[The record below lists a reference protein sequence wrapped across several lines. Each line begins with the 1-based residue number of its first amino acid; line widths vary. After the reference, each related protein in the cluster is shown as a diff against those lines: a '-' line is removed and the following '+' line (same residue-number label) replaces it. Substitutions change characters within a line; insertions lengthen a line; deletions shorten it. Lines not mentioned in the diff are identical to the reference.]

1 MENEYYKRYEPFF
14 GEWRIKRFIGAGS
27 YGRVFEIER
36 RDEFDTVYT
45 GALKAVTIPSSQGEL
60 DEILADGMDMNGAST
75 YFRDY
80 VKELNRE
87 IALMSK
93 LKGHSNIVSYEDHK
107 MFPHE
112 DGVGWD
118 ILIRMELL
126 TPITSYLKQNHTFT
140 RREVIQLGMD
150 LCKALEICQRYNIIH
165 RDIKPANIFISETED
180 FKLGDFGVARIA
192 SASTGAST
200 RAGTVNYMA
209 PEVFRGEK
217 YTSNVDIYSLGL
229 VMYQLLNN
237 NRMPLYPPYPQPI
250 TPSSRER
257 AQAQRLSGA
266 ALPPPANAEGRLAE
280 IVLKACAPD
289 PAQRYD
295 SPTVMRQALEA
306 ILYTEGEAKMIYPEG
321 DTVPVPS
328 TSGAAAPEENDPNG
342 ETERPVWGKAHAD
355 SEKPAKAEKD
365 LPECLKNARDDAPL
379 EQQFSLREL
388 SGLSK
393 EEADA
398 LDLTLKPMPQPAPA
412 AEPAAPAVPQEPAAD
427 QTVRVETAQP
437 AAPADDST
445 VRLMP
450 GAVPVQTPA
459 EDHTERA
466 AVPVQPVQNVQE
478 SDKTTFLFEAQ
489 AEKRRQEQQAKREA
503 EEAARRKAA
512 EEKEAELARI
522 RAEKRAAEQAAA
534 EEAARKAE
542 AEQAA
547 AAQAAQQ
554 QETPAAPA
562 APQKKGSKL
571 PLAIGGVAVAAVV
584 AVGGFALAGRGG
596 ASSTAAASTA
606 DAIYTAGTYTA
617 TAEGCLSDVTM
628 TVTVSDKAITDV
640 RVDASGETAELGGKA
655 AEELPGEII
664 RSQSTDVDGYTGAT
678 LTSDAIKQAAADCIA
693 QASTGKA
700 ASGLSQKAADLI
712 DSGTCGEQATWELY
726 QDGTLYIKG
735 SGAMSDYSV
744 SFDANNT
751 AFCSAPWYASHGS
764 DIQTVILE
772 DGITRIG
779 EHAFTYC
786 SAMHSVSIPDSVT
799 EIGAEA
805 FAGCSS
811 LESVTIPDGVT
822 KIGSAAFESCGSL
835 KSVTIPSSVTTI
847 GEWAFFGCDS
857 LESVTIPGS
866 VTEIGDWAFSD
877 CGSLKSVTI
886 PDSVTTIGEQA
897 FSGCASLESVTIP
910 GSVTEIGDWAFS
922 DCVFLKSV
930 TIPDSVTTIGE
941 CAFSG
946 CAFLES
952 VTIQGSVTEIG
963 KDAFFFCSALK
974 SVTISRNCTVGQG
987 AFDSGVQ
994 INYYD

>member
-140 RREVIQLGMD
+140 RHEVIQLGMD

-209 PEVFRGEK
+209 PEVFKGEK

-229 VMYQLLNN
+229 VMYQLLNA

-342 ETERPVWGKAHAD
+342 ETERPVWGSTRAD
-355 SEKPAKAEKD
+355 SEKPAKAEKT

-412 AEPAAPAVPQEPAAD
+412 AEPAAPVVPQEPAAD

-459 EDHTERA
+459 EDRTERVA
-466 AVPVQPVQNVQE
+466 APVQPVQNVQE

-554 QETPAAPA
+554 QAEPAAPK
-562 APQKKGSKL
+562 KKGSKL

-617 TAEGCLSDVTM
+617 TAEGCLSDVTV

-640 RVDASGETAELGGKA
+640 RVYASGETAELGCKA
-655 AEELPGEII
+655 AEELPSEII

-678 LTSDAIKQAAADCIA
+678 LTSDAIKKAAADCIA
-693 QASTGKA
+693 QASGKKA
-700 ASGLSQKAADLI
+700 ASSQAASAAASSTVASSTTASSLSQNAADLI
-712 DSGTCGEQATWELY
+712 DSGSCGKNATWELY
-726 QDGTLYIKG
+726 KDGTLYIKG
-735 SGAMSDYSV
+735 TGAMQDYNWNYNETTKIV
-744 SFDANNT
+744 T
-751 AFCSAPWYASHGS
+751 TGAPWHDSHSAS
-764 DIQTVILE
+764 VKKLVVE
-772 DGITRIG
+772 DGITSIG
-779 EHAFTYC
+779 NDAFSDCESLASAELAEGITSIGDGAFTGCYDLEKIN
-786 SAMHSVSIPDSVT
+786 IPNSVT
-799 EIGAEA
+799 SIGYDAFDSCWTLPSLELPSGLSKLESSAVSFTAFKELTVPHGVKVVDSYLAAYNDNLTTVTLEEGVEEIWHRAFWGCEKLNNITIPRSVKKIEEEA
-805 FAGCSS
+805 F
-811 LESVTIPDGVT
+811 LECT
-822 KIGSAAFESCGSL
+822 SL
-835 KSVTIPSSVTTI
+835 KSVTIS
-847 GEWAFFGCDS
+847 
-857 LESVTIPGS
+857 
-866 VTEIGDWAFSD
+866 
-877 CGSLKSVTI
+877 KSCNV
-886 PDSVTTIGEQA
+886 
-897 FSGCASLESVTIP
+897 AS
-910 GSVTEIGDWAFS
+910 
-922 DCVFLKSV
+922 
-930 TIPDSVTTIGE
+930 
-941 CAFSG
+941 
-946 CAFLES
+946 
-952 VTIQGSVTEIG
+952 
-963 KDAFFFCSALK
+963 DAFPS
-974 SVTISRNCTVGQG
+974 T
-987 AFDSGVQ
+987 VQ

>member
-209 PEVFRGEK
+209 PEVFKGEK

-306 ILYTEGEAKMIYPEG
+306 IRYTEGEAKMIYPEG

-342 ETERPVWGKAHAD
+342 ETERPVWGKARAD

-459 EDHTERA
+459 EDRTERVA
-466 AVPVQPVQNVQE
+466 APVQPVQNVQE

-554 QETPAAPA
+554 QAEPAAPK
-562 APQKKGSKL
+562 KKGSRL

-584 AVGGFALAGRGG
+584 AVGGFALAGRGNSQLPVA
-596 ASSTAAASTA
+596 ASSVSVSSSSVSSAASSKAASTA
-606 DAIYTAGTYTA
+606 
-617 TAEGCLSDVTM
+617 
-628 TVTVSDKAITDV
+628 
-640 RVDASGETAELGGKA
+640 ASSKT
-655 AEELPGEII
+655 
-664 RSQSTDVDGYTGAT
+664 SSSTT
-678 LTSDAIKQAAADCIA
+678 
-693 QASTGKA
+693 AST
-700 ASGLSQKAADLI
+700 SQNAADLI
-712 DSGTCGEQATWELY
+712 DSGSCGKNATWELY
-726 QDGTLYIKG
+726 KDGTLYIKG
-735 SGAMSDYSV
+735 TGAMQDYNWNYNETTKIV
-744 SFDANNT
+744 T
-751 AFCSAPWYASHGS
+751 TGAPWHDSHSAS
-764 DIQTVILE
+764 VKKLVVE
-772 DGITRIG
+772 DGITSIG
-779 EHAFTYC
+779 NDAFSDCESLASAELAEGITSIGDGAFTGCYDLEKIN
-786 SAMHSVSIPDSVT
+786 IPNSVT
-799 EIGAEA
+799 SIGYDAFDSCWTLPSLELPSGLSKLESSAVSFTAFKELTVPHGVKVVDSYLATYNDNLTTVTLEEGVEEIWHRAFWGCEKLNNITIPRSVKKIEEEA
-805 FAGCSS
+805 F
-811 LESVTIPDGVT
+811 LECT
-822 KIGSAAFESCGSL
+822 SL
-835 KSVTIPSSVTTI
+835 KSVTISKNCNVASNAFPST
-847 GEWAFFGCDS
+847 
-857 LESVTIPGS
+857 
-866 VTEIGDWAFSD
+866 
-877 CGSLKSVTI
+877 
-886 PDSVTTIGEQA
+886 
-897 FSGCASLESVTIP
+897 
-910 GSVTEIGDWAFS
+910 
-922 DCVFLKSV
+922 
-930 TIPDSVTTIGE
+930 
-941 CAFSG
+941 
-946 CAFLES
+946 
-952 VTIQGSVTEIG
+952 
-963 KDAFFFCSALK
+963 
-974 SVTISRNCTVGQG
+974 
-987 AFDSGVQ
+987 VQ

>member
-45 GALKAVTIPSSQGEL
+45 GALKAVTIPASQGEL

-306 ILYTEGEAKMIYPEG
+306 IRYTEGEAKMIYPEG

-342 ETERPVWGKAHAD
+342 ETERPVWGSTRAD
-355 SEKPAKAEKD
+355 SEKPAKAEKT

-459 EDHTERA
+459 EDHTERV

-554 QETPAAPA
+554 QAEPAAPK
-562 APQKKGSKL
+562 KKGSKL

-584 AVGGFALAGRGG
+584 AVGGFALAGRSGTSG
-596 ASSTAAASTA
+596 TAAASTA

-617 TAEGCLSDVTM
+617 SAEGCLSDVTV

-655 AEELPGEII
+655 AEELPSEII

-678 LTSDAIKQAAADCIA
+678 LTSDAIKKAAADCIA
-693 QASTGKA
+693 QASGKKA
-700 ASGLSQKAADLI
+700 AASAAASTAASSTVASSAAASSLSQNAADLI
-712 DSGTCGEQATWELY
+712 DSGSCGKNATWELY
-726 QDGTLYIKG
+726 KDGTLYIKG
-735 SGAMSDYSV
+735 TGAMQDYDWNYNETTKIV
-744 SFDANNT
+744 T
-751 AFCSAPWYASHGS
+751 TGAPWHDSHSAS
-764 DIQTVILE
+764 VKKLVVE
-772 DGITRIG
+772 DGITSIG
-779 EHAFTYC
+779 NDAFSDCESLVSAELAEGITSIGDGAFTGCYDLEKIN
-786 SAMHSVSIPDSVT
+786 IPNSVT
-799 EIGAEA
+799 SIGYDAFDSCWTLPSLELPSGLSKLESSAVSFTAFKELTVPHGVKVVDSYLAAYNDNLTTVTLEEGVEEIWHRAFWGCEKLNNITIPRSVKKIEEEA
-805 FAGCSS
+805 F
-811 LESVTIPDGVT
+811 LECT
-822 KIGSAAFESCGSL
+822 SL
-835 KSVTIPSSVTTI
+835 KSVTISKNCNVASNAFPST
-847 GEWAFFGCDS
+847 
-857 LESVTIPGS
+857 
-866 VTEIGDWAFSD
+866 
-877 CGSLKSVTI
+877 
-886 PDSVTTIGEQA
+886 
-897 FSGCASLESVTIP
+897 
-910 GSVTEIGDWAFS
+910 
-922 DCVFLKSV
+922 
-930 TIPDSVTTIGE
+930 
-941 CAFSG
+941 
-946 CAFLES
+946 
-952 VTIQGSVTEIG
+952 
-963 KDAFFFCSALK
+963 
-974 SVTISRNCTVGQG
+974 
-987 AFDSGVQ
+987 VQ

>member
-306 ILYTEGEAKMIYPEG
+306 IRYTEGEAKMIYPEG

-342 ETERPVWGKAHAD
+342 ETERPVWESTRAD

-437 AAPADDST
+437 AAPADGST

-459 EDHTERA
+459 EDHTERV

-596 ASSTAAASTA
+596 ASGTAE
-606 DAIYTAGTYTA
+606 AIYTAGTYTA
-617 TAEGCLSDVTM
+617 TAEGCLSDVTV

-700 ASGLSQKAADLI
+700 ASGSASSLSQKAADLI
-712 DSGTCGEQATWELY
+712 DSGTCGNYATWEFY
-726 QDGTLYIKG
+726 RDGTLYIKG

-779 EHAFTYC
+779 EHAFAYC

-799 EIGAEA
+799 EIGDFA
-805 FAGCSS
+805 FDWCSA
-811 LESVTIPDGVT
+811 LESITIPD
-822 KIGSAAFESCGSL
+822 
-835 KSVTIPSSVTTI
+835 
-847 GEWAFFGCDS
+847 
-857 LESVTIPGS
+857 S
-866 VTEIGDWAFSD
+866 VTEIGFGAFSFCD
-877 CGSLKSVTI
+877 SLKSVTI
-886 PDSVTTIGEQA
+886 PDSVT
-897 FSGCASLESVTIP
+897 
-910 GSVTEIGDWAFS
+910 EIGDYAFTCCES
-922 DCVFLKSV
+922 LESV
-930 TIPDSVTTIGE
+930 TIPDSVTEIGE
-941 CAFSG
+941 
-946 CAFLES
+946 E
-952 VTIQGSVTEIG
+952 
-963 KDAFFFCSALK
+963 AFFDCSALK
-974 SVTISRNCTVGQG
+974 SVTISRNCTVDQD

>member
-355 SEKPAKAEKD
+355 SEKPAKAEKT

-459 EDHTERA
+459 EDHTERV

-584 AVGGFALAGRGG
+584 AVGGFALAGRGNSQLPV
-596 ASSTAAASTA
+596 AASSVSVSSSSVSSTASSKAASTA
-606 DAIYTAGTYTA
+606 
-617 TAEGCLSDVTM
+617 
-628 TVTVSDKAITDV
+628 
-640 RVDASGETAELGGKA
+640 ASSKT
-655 AEELPGEII
+655 
-664 RSQSTDVDGYTGAT
+664 SSSTT
-678 LTSDAIKQAAADCIA
+678 
-693 QASTGKA
+693 AST
-700 ASGLSQKAADLI
+700 SQNAADLI
-712 DSGTCGEQATWELY
+712 DSGSCGKNATWELY
-726 QDGTLYIKG
+726 KDGTLYIKG
-735 SGAMSDYSV
+735 TGAMTDYD
-744 SFDANNT
+744 FDYNT
-751 AFCSAPWYASHGS
+751 ETKVTITNVPWYATHLSS
-764 DIQTVILE
+764 IKKIVIE
-772 DGITRIG
+772 SGITHVGAYSFMDCDAVTEIELPDTLTTIG
-779 EHAFTYC
+779 ENAFWMC
-786 SAMHSVSIPDSVT
+786 DALKAIKIPSGVT
-799 EIGAEA
+799 EIGEWAFSGCLGLTEVELPEGLKTIGHMAFNDCGAETVTIPGSVKKIPSEA
-805 FAGCSS
+805 FWFAYAQNVVIEEGVEEIGEEAFYYNDQ
-811 LESVTIPDGVT
+811 LKSVTIPRSVK
-822 KIGSAAFESCGSL
+822 KIDSNAFAECPSL
-835 KSVTIPSSVTTI
+835 KSVTISKNCNV
-847 GEWAFFGCDS
+847 
-857 LESVTIPGS
+857 
-866 VTEIGDWAFSD
+866 
-877 CGSLKSVTI
+877 
-886 PDSVTTIGEQA
+886 
-897 FSGCASLESVTIP
+897 AS
-910 GSVTEIGDWAFS
+910 
-922 DCVFLKSV
+922 
-930 TIPDSVTTIGE
+930 
-941 CAFSG
+941 
-946 CAFLES
+946 
-952 VTIQGSVTEIG
+952 
-963 KDAFFFCSALK
+963 DAFPS
-974 SVTISRNCTVGQG
+974 T
-987 AFDSGVQ
+987 VQ

>member
-459 EDHTERA
+459 EDRTERVA
-466 AVPVQPVQNVQE
+466 APVQPVQNVQE

-547 AAQAAQQ
+547 AVQAAQQ

-596 ASSTAAASTA
+596 ASGTAAASTA

-617 TAEGCLSDVTM
+617 TAEGCLSDVTV

-678 LTSDAIKQAAADCIA
+678 LTSDAIKKAAADCIA
-693 QASTGKA
+693 QASGKKA
-700 ASGLSQKAADLI
+700 ASSQAASAAASSTVASSTTASSLSQNAADLI
-712 DSGTCGEQATWELY
+712 DSGSCGKNATWELY
-726 QDGTLYIKG
+726 KDGTLYIKG
-735 SGAMSDYSV
+735 TGAMQDYNWNYNETTKIV
-744 SFDANNT
+744 T
-751 AFCSAPWYASHGS
+751 TGAPWHDSHSAS
-764 DIQTVILE
+764 VKKLVVE
-772 DGITRIG
+772 DGITSIG
-779 EHAFTYC
+779 NDAFSDCESLVSAELAEGITSIGDGAFTGCYDLEKIN
-786 SAMHSVSIPDSVT
+786 IPNSVT
-799 EIGAEA
+799 SIGYDAFDSCWTLPSLELPSGLSKLESSAVSFTAIKELTVPHGVKVVDSYLAAYNDNLTTVTLEEGVEEIWHRAFWGCEKLNNITIPRSVKKIEGEA
-805 FAGCSS
+805 F
-811 LESVTIPDGVT
+811 LECT
-822 KIGSAAFESCGSL
+822 SL
-835 KSVTIPSSVTTI
+835 KSVTISKNCNV
-847 GEWAFFGCDS
+847 
-857 LESVTIPGS
+857 
-866 VTEIGDWAFSD
+866 
-877 CGSLKSVTI
+877 
-886 PDSVTTIGEQA
+886 
-897 FSGCASLESVTIP
+897 AS
-910 GSVTEIGDWAFS
+910 
-922 DCVFLKSV
+922 
-930 TIPDSVTTIGE
+930 
-941 CAFSG
+941 
-946 CAFLES
+946 
-952 VTIQGSVTEIG
+952 
-963 KDAFFFCSALK
+963 DAFPS
-974 SVTISRNCTVGQG
+974 T
-987 AFDSGVQ
+987 VQ

>member
-45 GALKAVTIPSSQGEL
+45 GALKAVTIPASQGEL

-107 MFPHE
+107 MFRHE

-126 TPITSYLKQNHTFT
+126 TPITSLLRENRTFP
-140 RREVIQLGMD
+140 RRKVIQLGID

-306 ILYTEGEAKMIYPEG
+306 IRYTEGEAKMIYPEG

-342 ETERPVWGKAHAD
+342 ETERPVWGSAPAD
-355 SEKPAKAEKD
+355 SEKPVKAEKD
-365 LPECLKNARDDAPL
+365 LPECLKNARDDVPL

-459 EDHTERA
+459 EDHTERV

-554 QETPAAPA
+554 QAEPAAPK
-562 APQKKGSKL
+562 KKGSKL

-617 TAEGCLSDVTM
+617 MAEGCLSNVTV
-628 TVTVSDKAITDV
+628 TVTVSDTAITDV

-664 RSQSTDVDGYTGAT
+664 RSQSTDVDGYSGAT
-678 LTSDAIKQAAADCIA
+678 FTSDAIKKAAADCIA
-693 QASTGKA
+693 QASGKKA
-700 ASGLSQKAADLI
+700 ASSQAASAAASSTVASSTTASSLSQNAADLI
-712 DSGTCGEQATWELY
+712 DSGSCGKNATWELY
-726 QDGTLYIKG
+726 KDGTLYIKG
-735 SGAMSDYSV
+735 TGAMQDYNWNYNETTKIV
-744 SFDANNT
+744 T
-751 AFCSAPWYASHGS
+751 TGAPWHDSHSAS
-764 DIQTVILE
+764 VKKLVVE
-772 DGITRIG
+772 DGITSIG
-779 EHAFTYC
+779 NDAFSDCESLVSAELAEGITSIGDGAFTGCYDLEKIN
-786 SAMHSVSIPDSVT
+786 IPNSVT
-799 EIGAEA
+799 SIGYDAFDSCWALTSLELPSGLSKLESSAVSFTAIKELTVPHGVKVVDSHLVAYNDNLTTVTLEEGVEEICYRAFWGCEKLNNITIPRSVKKIEEEA
-805 FAGCSS
+805 F
-811 LESVTIPDGVT
+811 LECT
-822 KIGSAAFESCGSL
+822 SL
-835 KSVTIPSSVTTI
+835 KSVTISKNCNVASNAFPST
-847 GEWAFFGCDS
+847 
-857 LESVTIPGS
+857 
-866 VTEIGDWAFSD
+866 
-877 CGSLKSVTI
+877 
-886 PDSVTTIGEQA
+886 
-897 FSGCASLESVTIP
+897 
-910 GSVTEIGDWAFS
+910 
-922 DCVFLKSV
+922 
-930 TIPDSVTTIGE
+930 
-941 CAFSG
+941 
-946 CAFLES
+946 
-952 VTIQGSVTEIG
+952 
-963 KDAFFFCSALK
+963 
-974 SVTISRNCTVGQG
+974 
-987 AFDSGVQ
+987 VQ

>member
-306 ILYTEGEAKMIYPEG
+306 IRYTEGEAKMIYPEG

-342 ETERPVWGKAHAD
+342 ETERPVWGSTRAD
-355 SEKPAKAEKD
+355 SEKPAKAEKT

-459 EDHTERA
+459 EDRTKRVA
-466 AVPVQPVQNVQE
+466 APVQPVQNVQE

-554 QETPAAPA
+554 QAEPAAPK
-562 APQKKGSKL
+562 KKGSKL

-617 TAEGCLSDVTM
+617 TAEGCLSDVTV

-655 AEELPGEII
+655 AEELPSEII

-678 LTSDAIKQAAADCIA
+678 LTSDAIKKAAADCIA
-693 QASTGKA
+693 QASGKKA
-700 ASGLSQKAADLI
+700 ASSQAASAAASSTVASSTTASSLSQNAADLI
-712 DSGTCGEQATWELY
+712 DSGSCGKNATWELY
-726 QDGTLYIKG
+726 KDGTLYIKG
-735 SGAMSDYSV
+735 TGAMQDYNWNYNETTKIV
-744 SFDANNT
+744 T
-751 AFCSAPWYASHGS
+751 TGAPWHDSHSAS
-764 DIQTVILE
+764 VKKLVVE
-772 DGITRIG
+772 DGITSIG
-779 EHAFTYC
+779 NDAFSDCESLVSAELAEGITSIGDGAFTGCYDLEKIN
-786 SAMHSVSIPDSVT
+786 IPNSVT
-799 EIGAEA
+799 SIGYDAFDSCWTLPSLELPSGLSKLESSAVSFTAFKELTVPHGVKVVDSYLAAYNDNLTTVTLEEGVEEIWHRAFWGCEKLNNITIPRSVKKIEEEA
-805 FAGCSS
+805 F
-811 LESVTIPDGVT
+811 LECT
-822 KIGSAAFESCGSL
+822 SL
-835 KSVTIPSSVTTI
+835 KSVTISKNCNV
-847 GEWAFFGCDS
+847 
-857 LESVTIPGS
+857 
-866 VTEIGDWAFSD
+866 
-877 CGSLKSVTI
+877 
-886 PDSVTTIGEQA
+886 
-897 FSGCASLESVTIP
+897 AS
-910 GSVTEIGDWAFS
+910 
-922 DCVFLKSV
+922 
-930 TIPDSVTTIGE
+930 
-941 CAFSG
+941 
-946 CAFLES
+946 
-952 VTIQGSVTEIG
+952 
-963 KDAFFFCSALK
+963 DAFPS
-974 SVTISRNCTVGQG
+974 T
-987 AFDSGVQ
+987 VQ

>member
-45 GALKAVTIPSSQGEL
+45 GALKAVTIPASQGEL

-107 MFPHE
+107 MFRHE

-126 TPITSYLKQNHTFT
+126 TPITSLLRENRTFP
-140 RREVIQLGMD
+140 RRKVIQLGID

-209 PEVFRGEK
+209 PEVFKGEK

-306 ILYTEGEAKMIYPEG
+306 IRYTEGEAKMIYPEG

-342 ETERPVWGKAHAD
+342 ETERPVWGSTRAD

-412 AEPAAPAVPQEPAAD
+412 AEPAAPVVPQEPAAD

-459 EDHTERA
+459 EDRTERVA
-466 AVPVQPVQNVQE
+466 APVQPVQNVQE

-522 RAEKRAAEQAAA
+522 RAEKRAAQQAEEAA
-534 EEAARKAE
+534 RRAQEEAARKAA
-542 AEQAA
+542 AEQAE
-547 AAQAAQQ
+547 QPK
-554 QETPAAPA
+554 PAAPA
-562 APQKKGSKL
+562 KKNGKL
-571 PLAIGGVAVAAVV
+571 PLVIGGVVVAAVV
-584 AVGGFALAGRGG
+584 AVGGFALAGQGG
-596 ASSTAAASTA
+596 TA
-606 DAIYTAGTYTA
+606 DSAADALYKAGTYTA
-617 TAEGCLSDVTM
+617 TAENDIGSVVVEM
-628 TVTVSDKAITDV
+628 TFSADAITDV
-640 RVDASGETAELGGKA
+640 SIDASSQTKGIGQEAAQPLQEAILKA
-655 AEELPGEII
+655 
-664 RSQSTDVDGYTGAT
+664 QSADVDGYTGAT

-735 SGAMSDYSV
+735 SGAMSDYSI
-744 SFDANNT
+744 SSDANDT
-751 AFCSAPWYASHGS
+751 SFCSAPWYASHRS
-764 DIQTVILE
+764 DIQTVIIE

>member
-459 EDHTERA
+459 EDRTERVA
-466 AVPVQPVQNVQE
+466 APVQPVQNVQE

-522 RAEKRAAEQAAA
+522 RAEKRAAQQAEEAA
-534 EEAARKAE
+534 RRAQEEAARKAA
-542 AEQAA
+542 AEQAE
-547 AAQAAQQ
+547 QPK
-554 QETPAAPA
+554 PAAPA
-562 APQKKGSKL
+562 KKNGKL
-571 PLAIGGVAVAAVV
+571 PLVIGGVVVAAVV
-584 AVGGFALAGRGG
+584 AVGGFALAGQGG
-596 ASSTAAASTA
+596 TA
-606 DAIYTAGTYTA
+606 DSAADALYKAGTYTA
-617 TAEGCLSDVTM
+617 TAENDIGSVVVEM
-628 TVTVSDKAITDV
+628 TFSADAITDV
-640 RVDASGETAELGGKA
+640 SIDASSQTKGIGQEAAQPLQEAILKA
-655 AEELPGEII
+655 
-664 RSQSTDVDGYTGAT
+664 QSADVDGYTGAT

-735 SGAMSDYSV
+735 SGAMSDYSI
-744 SFDANNT
+744 SSDANDT
-751 AFCSAPWYASHGS
+751 SFCSAPWYASHRS
-764 DIQTVILE
+764 DIQTVIIE

-922 DCVFLKSV
+922 DCGSLKSV

>member
-355 SEKPAKAEKD
+355 SEKPAKAEKT

-459 EDHTERA
+459 EDHTERV

-542 AEQAA
+542 AEQAV

-596 ASSTAAASTA
+596 ASGTAAASTA
-606 DAIYTAGTYTA
+606 EAIYTAGTYTA
-617 TAEGCLSDVTM
+617 TAEGCLSDVTV

-655 AEELPGEII
+655 AEELPSEII

-678 LTSDAIKQAAADCIA
+678 LTSDAIKKAAADCIA
-693 QASTGKA
+693 QASGKKA
-700 ASGLSQKAADLI
+700 ASSQAASAAASSTVASSTTASSLSQNAADLI
-712 DSGTCGEQATWELY
+712 DSGSCGKNATWELY
-726 QDGTLYIKG
+726 KDGTLYIKG
-735 SGAMSDYSV
+735 TGAMQDYNWNYNETTKIV
-744 SFDANNT
+744 T
-751 AFCSAPWYASHGS
+751 TGAPWHDSHSAS
-764 DIQTVILE
+764 VKKLVVE
-772 DGITRIG
+772 DGITSIG
-779 EHAFTYC
+779 NDAFSDCESLVSAELAEGITSIGDGAFTGCYDLEKIN
-786 SAMHSVSIPDSVT
+786 IPNSVT
-799 EIGAEA
+799 SIGYDAFDSCWTLPSLELPSGLSKLESSAVSFTAIKELTVPHGVKVVDSYLAAYNDNLTTVTLEEGVEEIWHRAFWGCEKLNNITIPRSVKKIEGEA
-805 FAGCSS
+805 F
-811 LESVTIPDGVT
+811 LECT
-822 KIGSAAFESCGSL
+822 SL
-835 KSVTIPSSVTTI
+835 KSVTISKNCNVASNAFPST
-847 GEWAFFGCDS
+847 
-857 LESVTIPGS
+857 
-866 VTEIGDWAFSD
+866 
-877 CGSLKSVTI
+877 
-886 PDSVTTIGEQA
+886 
-897 FSGCASLESVTIP
+897 
-910 GSVTEIGDWAFS
+910 
-922 DCVFLKSV
+922 
-930 TIPDSVTTIGE
+930 
-941 CAFSG
+941 
-946 CAFLES
+946 
-952 VTIQGSVTEIG
+952 
-963 KDAFFFCSALK
+963 
-974 SVTISRNCTVGQG
+974 
-987 AFDSGVQ
+987 VQ

>member
-342 ETERPVWGKAHAD
+342 ETERPVWESTRAD

-450 GAVPVQTPA
+450 GAVPAQTPA
-459 EDHTERA
+459 EDHTERV

-522 RAEKRAAEQAAA
+522 RAEKRAAQQAEEAA
-534 EEAARKAE
+534 RRAQEEAARKAA
-542 AEQAA
+542 AEQAE
-547 AAQAAQQ
+547 QPK
-554 QETPAAPA
+554 PAAPA
-562 APQKKGSKL
+562 KKNGKL
-571 PLAIGGVAVAAVV
+571 PLVIGGVVVAAVV
-584 AVGGFALAGRGG
+584 AVGGFALAGQGG
-596 ASSTAAASTA
+596 TA
-606 DAIYTAGTYTA
+606 DSAADALYKAGTYTA
-617 TAEGCLSDVTM
+617 TAENDIGSVVVEM
-628 TVTVSDKAITDV
+628 TFSADAITDV
-640 RVDASGETAELGGKA
+640 SIDASSQTKGIGQEAAQPLQEAILKA
-655 AEELPGEII
+655 
-664 RSQSTDVDGYTGAT
+664 QSADVDGYTGAT

-735 SGAMSDYSV
+735 SGAMSDYSI
-744 SFDANNT
+744 SSDANDT
-751 AFCSAPWYASHGS
+751 SFCSAPWYASHRS
-764 DIQTVILE
+764 DIQTVIIE

-877 CGSLKSVTI
+877 C
-886 PDSVTTIGEQA
+886 
-897 FSGCASLESVTIP
+897 
-910 GSVTEIGDWAFS
+910 
-922 DCVFLKSV
+922 VFLKSV

>member
-306 ILYTEGEAKMIYPEG
+306 IRYTEGEAKMIYPEG

-342 ETERPVWGKAHAD
+342 ETERPVWGSTRAD
-355 SEKPAKAEKD
+355 SEKPAKAEKT

-412 AEPAAPAVPQEPAAD
+412 AEPAAPAVPQEPAVD

-450 GAVPVQTPA
+450 GAVPAQTPA
-459 EDHTERA
+459 EDHTERV

-522 RAEKRAAEQAAA
+522 RAEKRAAQQAEEAA
-534 EEAARKAE
+534 RRAQEEAARKAA
-542 AEQAA
+542 AEQAE
-547 AAQAAQQ
+547 QPK
-554 QETPAAPA
+554 PAAPA
-562 APQKKGSKL
+562 KKNGKL
-571 PLAIGGVAVAAVV
+571 PIVIGGVVVAAVV
-584 AVGGFALAGRGG
+584 AVGGFALAGQGG
-596 ASSTAAASTA
+596 TA
-606 DAIYTAGTYTA
+606 DSAADALYKAGTYTA
-617 TAEGCLSDVTM
+617 TAENDIGSVVVEM
-628 TVTVSDKAITDV
+628 TFSADAITDV
-640 RVDASGETAELGGKA
+640 SIDASSQTKGIGQEAAQPLQEAILKA
-655 AEELPGEII
+655 
-664 RSQSTDVDGYTGAT
+664 QSADVDGYTGAT

-735 SGAMSDYSV
+735 SGAMSDYSI
-744 SFDANNT
+744 SSDANDT
-751 AFCSAPWYASHGS
+751 SFCSAPWYASHRS
-764 DIQTVILE
+764 DIQTVIIE

>member
-459 EDHTERA
+459 EDHTERVA
-466 AVPVQPVQNVQE
+466 APVQPVQNVQE

-542 AEQAA
+542 AEQAV

-554 QETPAAPA
+554 QAEPAVS
-562 APQKKGSKL
+562 QKKGSKL

-617 TAEGCLSDVTM
+617 TAEGCLSDVTV

-655 AEELPGEII
+655 AEELPSEII

-678 LTSDAIKQAAADCIA
+678 LTSDAIKKAAADCIA
-693 QASTGKA
+693 QASGKKA
-700 ASGLSQKAADLI
+700 ASSQAASAAASSTVASSTTASSLSQNAADLI
-712 DSGTCGEQATWELY
+712 DSGSCGKNATWELY
-726 QDGTLYIKG
+726 KDGTLYIKG
-735 SGAMSDYSV
+735 TGAMQDYNWNYNETTKIV
-744 SFDANNT
+744 T
-751 AFCSAPWYASHGS
+751 TGAPWHDSHSAS
-764 DIQTVILE
+764 VKKLVVE
-772 DGITRIG
+772 DGITSIG
-779 EHAFTYC
+779 NDAFSDCESLVSAELAEGITSIGDGAFTGCYDLEKIN
-786 SAMHSVSIPDSVT
+786 IPNSVT
-799 EIGAEA
+799 SIGYDAFDSCWTLPSLELPSGLSKLESSAVSFTAIKELTVPHGVKVVDSYLVAYNDNLTTVTLEEGVEEIWHRAFWGCEKLNNITIPRSVKKIEGEA
-805 FAGCSS
+805 F
-811 LESVTIPDGVT
+811 LECT
-822 KIGSAAFESCGSL
+822 SL
-835 KSVTIPSSVTTI
+835 KSVTISKNCNVASNAFPST
-847 GEWAFFGCDS
+847 
-857 LESVTIPGS
+857 
-866 VTEIGDWAFSD
+866 
-877 CGSLKSVTI
+877 
-886 PDSVTTIGEQA
+886 
-897 FSGCASLESVTIP
+897 
-910 GSVTEIGDWAFS
+910 
-922 DCVFLKSV
+922 
-930 TIPDSVTTIGE
+930 
-941 CAFSG
+941 
-946 CAFLES
+946 
-952 VTIQGSVTEIG
+952 
-963 KDAFFFCSALK
+963 
-974 SVTISRNCTVGQG
+974 
-987 AFDSGVQ
+987 VQ

>member
-459 EDHTERA
+459 EDHTERV

-617 TAEGCLSDVTM
+617 TAEGCLSDVTV

-655 AEELPGEII
+655 AEELPSEII

-678 LTSDAIKQAAADCIA
+678 LTSDAIKKAAADCIA
-693 QASTGKA
+693 QASGKKA
-700 ASGLSQKAADLI
+700 ASSQAASAAASSTVASSTTASSLSQNAADLI
-712 DSGTCGEQATWELY
+712 DSGSCGKNATWELY
-726 QDGTLYIKG
+726 KDGTLYIKG
-735 SGAMSDYSV
+735 TGAMQDYNWNYNETTKIV
-744 SFDANNT
+744 T
-751 AFCSAPWYASHGS
+751 TGAPWHDSHSAS
-764 DIQTVILE
+764 VKKLVVE
-772 DGITRIG
+772 DGITSIG
-779 EHAFTYC
+779 NEAFSDC
-786 SAMHSVSIPDSVT
+786 ESLVSAELAEGITSIGDGTFTACRDLEKINIPNSVT
-799 EIGAEA
+799 SIGYDAFYSCWALTSLELPSGLSKLESSAVSFTAIKELTVPHGVKVVDSYLAAYNDNLTTVTLEEGVEEIWHRAFWGCEKLNNITIPRSVKKIEGEA
-805 FAGCSS
+805 F
-811 LESVTIPDGVT
+811 LECT
-822 KIGSAAFESCGSL
+822 SL
-835 KSVTIPSSVTTI
+835 KSVTISKNCNV
-847 GEWAFFGCDS
+847 
-857 LESVTIPGS
+857 
-866 VTEIGDWAFSD
+866 
-877 CGSLKSVTI
+877 
-886 PDSVTTIGEQA
+886 
-897 FSGCASLESVTIP
+897 AS
-910 GSVTEIGDWAFS
+910 
-922 DCVFLKSV
+922 
-930 TIPDSVTTIGE
+930 
-941 CAFSG
+941 
-946 CAFLES
+946 
-952 VTIQGSVTEIG
+952 
-963 KDAFFFCSALK
+963 DAFPS
-974 SVTISRNCTVGQG
+974 T
-987 AFDSGVQ
+987 VQ

>member
-306 ILYTEGEAKMIYPEG
+306 IRYTEGEAKMIYPEG

-342 ETERPVWGKAHAD
+342 ETERPVWGSTRAD

-437 AAPADDST
+437 AAPADDRT

-450 GAVPVQTPA
+450 GAAPVQTPA
-459 EDHTERA
+459 EDRTERVA
-466 AVPVQPVQNVQE
+466 APVQPVQNVQE

-522 RAEKRAAEQAAA
+522 RAEKRAAQQAEEAA
-534 EEAARKAE
+534 RRAQEEAARKAA
-542 AEQAA
+542 AEQAE
-547 AAQAAQQ
+547 QPK
-554 QETPAAPA
+554 PAAPA
-562 APQKKGSKL
+562 KKNGKL
-571 PLAIGGVAVAAVV
+571 PLVIGGVVVAAVV
-584 AVGGFALAGRGG
+584 AVGGFALAGQGG
-596 ASSTAAASTA
+596 TA
-606 DAIYTAGTYTA
+606 DSAADALYKAGTYTA
-617 TAEGCLSDVTM
+617 TAENDIGSVVVEM
-628 TVTVSDKAITDV
+628 TFSADAITDV
-640 RVDASGETAELGGKA
+640 SIDASSQTKGIGQEAAQPLQEAILKA
-655 AEELPGEII
+655 
-664 RSQSTDVDGYTGAT
+664 QSADVDGYTGAT

-735 SGAMSDYSV
+735 SGAMSDYSI
-744 SFDANNT
+744 SSDANDT
-751 AFCSAPWYASHGS
+751 SFCSAPWYASHRS
-764 DIQTVILE
+764 DIQTVIIE

>member
-342 ETERPVWGKAHAD
+342 ETERPVWGSTRAD

-412 AEPAAPAVPQEPAAD
+412 AEPAAPVVPQEPAAD

-459 EDHTERA
+459 EDRTERVA
-466 AVPVQPVQNVQE
+466 APVQPVQNVQE

-522 RAEKRAAEQAAA
+522 RAEKRAAQQAEEAA
-534 EEAARKAE
+534 RRAQEEAARKAA
-542 AEQAA
+542 AEQAE
-547 AAQAAQQ
+547 QPK
-554 QETPAAPA
+554 PAAPA
-562 APQKKGSKL
+562 KKNGKL
-571 PLAIGGVAVAAVV
+571 PLVIGGVVVAAVV
-584 AVGGFALAGRGG
+584 AVGGFALAGQGG
-596 ASSTAAASTA
+596 TA
-606 DAIYTAGTYTA
+606 DSAADALYKAGTYTA
-617 TAEGCLSDVTM
+617 TAENDIGSVVVEM
-628 TVTVSDKAITDV
+628 TFSADAITDV
-640 RVDASGETAELGGKA
+640 SIDASSQTKGIGQEAAQPLQEAILKA
-655 AEELPGEII
+655 
-664 RSQSTDVDGYTGAT
+664 QSADVDGYTGAT

-726 QDGTLYIKG
+726 QGGTLYIKG
-735 SGAMSDYSV
+735 SGAMSDYSI
-744 SFDANNT
+744 SSDANDT
-751 AFCSAPWYASHGS
+751 SFCSAPWYASHRS
-764 DIQTVILE
+764 DIQTVIIE

-877 CGSLKSVTI
+877 C
-886 PDSVTTIGEQA
+886 
-897 FSGCASLESVTIP
+897 
-910 GSVTEIGDWAFS
+910 
-922 DCVFLKSV
+922 VFLKSV

-963 KDAFFFCSALK
+963 KGAFFFCSALK

>member
-306 ILYTEGEAKMIYPEG
+306 IRYTEGEAKMIYPEG

-342 ETERPVWGKAHAD
+342 ETERPVWGSAPAD
-355 SEKPAKAEKD
+355 SEKPVKAEKD
-365 LPECLKNARDDAPL
+365 LPECLKNARDDVPL

-459 EDHTERA
+459 EDRTERIA
-466 AVPVQPVQNVQE
+466 APVQPVQNVQE

-596 ASSTAAASTA
+596 ASGTAAASTA

-617 TAEGCLSDVTM
+617 TAEGCLSDVTV

-655 AEELPGEII
+655 AEELPSEII

-678 LTSDAIKQAAADCIA
+678 LTSDAIKKAAADCIA
-693 QASTGKA
+693 QASGKKA
-700 ASGLSQKAADLI
+700 ASSQAASAAASSTVASSTTASSLSQNAADLI
-712 DSGTCGEQATWELY
+712 DSGSCGKNATWELY
-726 QDGTLYIKG
+726 KDGTLYIKG
-735 SGAMSDYSV
+735 TGAMQDYDWNYNETTKIV
-744 SFDANNT
+744 T
-751 AFCSAPWYASHGS
+751 TGAPWHDSHSAS
-764 DIQTVILE
+764 VKKLVVE
-772 DGITRIG
+772 DGITSIG
-779 EHAFTYC
+779 NDAFSDCESLVSAELAEGITSIGDGAFTGCYDLEKIN
-786 SAMHSVSIPDSVT
+786 IPNSVT
-799 EIGAEA
+799 SIGYDAFDSCWTLPSLELPSGLSKLESSAVSFTAIKELTVPHGVKVVDSYLVAYNDNLTTVTLEEGVEEIWHRAFWGCEKLNNITIPRSVKKIEEEA
-805 FAGCSS
+805 F
-811 LESVTIPDGVT
+811 LECP
-822 KIGSAAFESCGSL
+822 SL
-835 KSVTIPSSVTTI
+835 KSVTISKSCNVASNAFPST
-847 GEWAFFGCDS
+847 
-857 LESVTIPGS
+857 
-866 VTEIGDWAFSD
+866 
-877 CGSLKSVTI
+877 
-886 PDSVTTIGEQA
+886 
-897 FSGCASLESVTIP
+897 
-910 GSVTEIGDWAFS
+910 
-922 DCVFLKSV
+922 
-930 TIPDSVTTIGE
+930 
-941 CAFSG
+941 
-946 CAFLES
+946 
-952 VTIQGSVTEIG
+952 
-963 KDAFFFCSALK
+963 
-974 SVTISRNCTVGQG
+974 
-987 AFDSGVQ
+987 VQ
-994 INYYD
+994 IDYYD

>member
-150 LCKALEICQRYNIIH
+150 LCRALEICQRYNIIH

-209 PEVFRGEK
+209 PEVFKGEK

-229 VMYQLLNN
+229 VMYQLLNA

-306 ILYTEGEAKMIYPEG
+306 IRYTEGEAKMIYPEG

-342 ETERPVWGKAHAD
+342 ETERPVWGSTRAD

-412 AEPAAPAVPQEPAAD
+412 AEPAAPVVPQEPAAD

-459 EDHTERA
+459 EDRTERVA
-466 AVPVQPVQNVQE
+466 APVQNVQE

-562 APQKKGSKL
+562 APQKKGSRL

-617 TAEGCLSDVTM
+617 TAEGCLSDVTV

-655 AEELPGEII
+655 AEELPSEII

-678 LTSDAIKQAAADCIA
+678 LTSDAIKKAAADCIA
-693 QASTGKA
+693 QASGKKA
-700 ASGLSQKAADLI
+700 ASSQAASAAASSTVASSTTASSLSQNAADLI
-712 DSGTCGEQATWELY
+712 DSGSCGKNATWELY
-726 QDGTLYIKG
+726 KDGTLYIKG
-735 SGAMSDYSV
+735 SGAMQDYNWNYNETTKIV
-744 SFDANNT
+744 T
-751 AFCSAPWYASHGS
+751 TGAPWHDSHSAS
-764 DIQTVILE
+764 VKKLVVE
-772 DGITRIG
+772 DGITSIG
-779 EHAFTYC
+779 NDAFSDCESLASAELAEGITSIGDGAFTGCYDLEKIN
-786 SAMHSVSIPDSVT
+786 IPNSVT
-799 EIGAEA
+799 SIGYDAFDSCWTLPSLELPSGLSKLESSAVSFTAFKELTVPHGVKVVDSYLATYNDNLTTVTLEEGVEEIWHRAFWGCEKLNNITIPRSVKKIEGEA
-805 FAGCSS
+805 F
-811 LESVTIPDGVT
+811 LECT
-822 KIGSAAFESCGSL
+822 SL
-835 KSVTIPSSVTTI
+835 KSVTISKNCNV
-847 GEWAFFGCDS
+847 
-857 LESVTIPGS
+857 
-866 VTEIGDWAFSD
+866 
-877 CGSLKSVTI
+877 
-886 PDSVTTIGEQA
+886 
-897 FSGCASLESVTIP
+897 AS
-910 GSVTEIGDWAFS
+910 
-922 DCVFLKSV
+922 
-930 TIPDSVTTIGE
+930 
-941 CAFSG
+941 
-946 CAFLES
+946 
-952 VTIQGSVTEIG
+952 
-963 KDAFFFCSALK
+963 DAFPS
-974 SVTISRNCTVGQG
+974 T
-987 AFDSGVQ
+987 VQ

>member
-1 MENEYYKRYEPFF
+1 MENEYSKRYEPFF

-229 VMYQLLNN
+229 VMYQLLTA

-306 ILYTEGEAKMIYPEG
+306 IRYTEGEAKMIYPEG
-321 DTVPVPS
+321 DAVPVPS
-328 TSGAAAPEENDPNG
+328 TGGAAAPEENDPNG
-342 ETERPVWGKAHAD
+342 ETERPVWGSAHAD

-365 LPECLKNARDDAPL
+365 LPECLKNARDDVPL

-459 EDHTERA
+459 EDHTERV

-554 QETPAAPA
+554 QAEPAAPK
-562 APQKKGSKL
+562 KKGSRL

-617 TAEGCLSDVTM
+617 TAEGCLSDVTV

-655 AEELPGEII
+655 AEELPSEII

-678 LTSDAIKQAAADCIA
+678 LTSDAIKKAAADCIA
-693 QASTGKA
+693 QASGKKA
-700 ASGLSQKAADLI
+700 ASSQAASAAASSTVASSTAASSLSQNAADLI
-712 DSGTCGEQATWELY
+712 DSGSCGKNATWELY
-726 QDGTLYIKG
+726 KDGTLYIKG
-735 SGAMSDYSV
+735 TGAMQDYNWNYNETTKIV
-744 SFDANNT
+744 T
-751 AFCSAPWYASHGS
+751 TGAPWHDSHSAS
-764 DIQTVILE
+764 VKKLVVE
-772 DGITRIG
+772 DGITSIG
-779 EHAFTYC
+779 NDAFSDCESLVSAELAEGITSIGDGAFTGCYDLEKIN
-786 SAMHSVSIPDSVT
+786 IPNSVT
-799 EIGAEA
+799 SIGYDAFDSCWTLPSLELPSGLSKLESSAVSFTAFKELTVPHGVKVVDSYLATYNDNLTTVTLEEGVEEIWHRAFWGCEKLNNITIPRSVKKIEEEA
-805 FAGCSS
+805 F
-811 LESVTIPDGVT
+811 LECT
-822 KIGSAAFESCGSL
+822 SL
-835 KSVTIPSSVTTI
+835 KSVTISKNCNVASNAFPST
-847 GEWAFFGCDS
+847 
-857 LESVTIPGS
+857 
-866 VTEIGDWAFSD
+866 
-877 CGSLKSVTI
+877 
-886 PDSVTTIGEQA
+886 
-897 FSGCASLESVTIP
+897 
-910 GSVTEIGDWAFS
+910 
-922 DCVFLKSV
+922 
-930 TIPDSVTTIGE
+930 
-941 CAFSG
+941 
-946 CAFLES
+946 
-952 VTIQGSVTEIG
+952 
-963 KDAFFFCSALK
+963 
-974 SVTISRNCTVGQG
+974 
-987 AFDSGVQ
+987 VQ

>member
-459 EDHTERA
+459 EDRTERV

-584 AVGGFALAGRGG
+584 AVGGFALAGRGNSQLPV
-596 ASSTAAASTA
+596 AASSVSVSSSSVSSTASSKAASTA
-606 DAIYTAGTYTA
+606 
-617 TAEGCLSDVTM
+617 
-628 TVTVSDKAITDV
+628 
-640 RVDASGETAELGGKA
+640 ASSKT
-655 AEELPGEII
+655 
-664 RSQSTDVDGYTGAT
+664 SSSTT
-678 LTSDAIKQAAADCIA
+678 
-693 QASTGKA
+693 AST
-700 ASGLSQKAADLI
+700 SQNAADLI
-712 DSGTCGEQATWELY
+712 DSGSCGKNATWELY
-726 QDGTLYIKG
+726 KDGTLYIKG
-735 SGAMSDYSV
+735 TGAMTDYD
-744 SFDANNT
+744 FDYNT
-751 AFCSAPWYASHGS
+751 ETKVTITNVPWYATHLSS
-764 DIQTVILE
+764 IKKIVIE
-772 DGITRIG
+772 SGITHVGAYSFMDCDAVTEVELPDTLTTIG
-779 EHAFTYC
+779 ENAFWMC
-786 SAMHSVSIPDSVT
+786 DALKAIKIPSGVT
-799 EIGAEA
+799 EIGEWAFSGCLGLTEVELPEGLKTIGHMAFNDCGAETVTIPGSVKKIPSEA
-805 FAGCSS
+805 FWFAYAQNVVIEEGVEEIGEEAFYYNDQ
-811 LESVTIPDGVT
+811 LKSVTIPRSVK
-822 KIGSAAFESCGSL
+822 KIDSNAFAECPSL
-835 KSVTIPSSVTTI
+835 KSVTISKNCNVASNAFPST
-847 GEWAFFGCDS
+847 
-857 LESVTIPGS
+857 
-866 VTEIGDWAFSD
+866 
-877 CGSLKSVTI
+877 
-886 PDSVTTIGEQA
+886 
-897 FSGCASLESVTIP
+897 
-910 GSVTEIGDWAFS
+910 
-922 DCVFLKSV
+922 
-930 TIPDSVTTIGE
+930 
-941 CAFSG
+941 
-946 CAFLES
+946 
-952 VTIQGSVTEIG
+952 
-963 KDAFFFCSALK
+963 
-974 SVTISRNCTVGQG
+974 
-987 AFDSGVQ
+987 VQ

>member
-342 ETERPVWGKAHAD
+342 ETERPVWGSTRAD
-355 SEKPAKAEKD
+355 SEKPAKAEKT

-459 EDHTERA
+459 EDRTERVA
-466 AVPVQPVQNVQE
+466 APVQPVQNVQE

-554 QETPAAPA
+554 QAEPAVS
-562 APQKKGSKL
+562 QKKGSKL

-596 ASSTAAASTA
+596 ASGTAAASTA

-617 TAEGCLSDVTM
+617 TAEGCLSDVTV

-655 AEELPGEII
+655 AEELPSEII

-678 LTSDAIKQAAADCIA
+678 LTSDAIKKAAADCIA
-693 QASTGKA
+693 QASGKKA
-700 ASGLSQKAADLI
+700 ASSQAASAAASSTVASSTTASSLSQNAADLI
-712 DSGTCGEQATWELY
+712 DSGSCGKNATWELY
-726 QDGTLYIKG
+726 KDGTLYIKG
-735 SGAMSDYSV
+735 TGAMQDYNWNYNETTKIV
-744 SFDANNT
+744 T
-751 AFCSAPWYASHGS
+751 TGAPWHDSHSAS
-764 DIQTVILE
+764 VKKLVVE
-772 DGITRIG
+772 DGITSIG
-779 EHAFTYC
+779 NDAFSDCESLVSAELAEGITSIGDGAFTGCYDLEKIN
-786 SAMHSVSIPDSVT
+786 IPNSVT
-799 EIGAEA
+799 SIGYDAFDSCWTLPSLELPSGLSKLESSAVSFTAIKELTVPHGVKVVDSYLAAYNDNLTTVTLEEGVEEIWHRAFWGCEKLNNITIPRSVKKIEGEA
-805 FAGCSS
+805 F
-811 LESVTIPDGVT
+811 LECT
-822 KIGSAAFESCGSL
+822 SL
-835 KSVTIPSSVTTI
+835 KSVTISKNCNVASNAFPST
-847 GEWAFFGCDS
+847 
-857 LESVTIPGS
+857 
-866 VTEIGDWAFSD
+866 
-877 CGSLKSVTI
+877 
-886 PDSVTTIGEQA
+886 
-897 FSGCASLESVTIP
+897 
-910 GSVTEIGDWAFS
+910 
-922 DCVFLKSV
+922 
-930 TIPDSVTTIGE
+930 
-941 CAFSG
+941 
-946 CAFLES
+946 
-952 VTIQGSVTEIG
+952 
-963 KDAFFFCSALK
+963 
-974 SVTISRNCTVGQG
+974 
-987 AFDSGVQ
+987 VQ

>member
-209 PEVFRGEK
+209 PEVFKGEK

-306 ILYTEGEAKMIYPEG
+306 IRYTEGEAKMIYPEG

-342 ETERPVWGKAHAD
+342 ETERPVWGSTRAD

-459 EDHTERA
+459 EDRTKRVA
-466 AVPVQPVQNVQE
+466 APVQPVQNVQE

-554 QETPAAPA
+554 QAEPAAPK
-562 APQKKGSKL
+562 KKGSKL

-617 TAEGCLSDVTM
+617 TAEGCLSDVTV

-655 AEELPGEII
+655 AEELPSEII

-678 LTSDAIKQAAADCIA
+678 LTSDAIKKAAADCIA
-693 QASTGKA
+693 QASGKKA
-700 ASGLSQKAADLI
+700 ASSQAASAAASSTVASSTAASSLSQNAADLI
-712 DSGTCGEQATWELY
+712 DSGSCGKNATWELY
-726 QDGTLYIKG
+726 KDGTLYIKG
-735 SGAMSDYSV
+735 TGAMQDYNWNYNETTKIV
-744 SFDANNT
+744 T
-751 AFCSAPWYASHGS
+751 TGAPWHDSHSAS
-764 DIQTVILE
+764 VKKLVVE
-772 DGITRIG
+772 DGITSIG
-779 EHAFTYC
+779 NDAFSDCESLASAELAEGITSIGDGAFTGCYDLEKIN
-786 SAMHSVSIPDSVT
+786 IPNSVT
-799 EIGAEA
+799 SIGYDAFDSCWTLPSLELPSGLSKLESSAVSFTAFKELTVPHGVKVVDSYLATYNDNLTTVTLEEGVEEIWHRAFWGCEKLNNITIPRSVKKIEGEA
-805 FAGCSS
+805 F
-811 LESVTIPDGVT
+811 LECT
-822 KIGSAAFESCGSL
+822 SL
-835 KSVTIPSSVTTI
+835 KSVTISKNCNV
-847 GEWAFFGCDS
+847 
-857 LESVTIPGS
+857 
-866 VTEIGDWAFSD
+866 
-877 CGSLKSVTI
+877 
-886 PDSVTTIGEQA
+886 
-897 FSGCASLESVTIP
+897 AS
-910 GSVTEIGDWAFS
+910 
-922 DCVFLKSV
+922 
-930 TIPDSVTTIGE
+930 
-941 CAFSG
+941 
-946 CAFLES
+946 
-952 VTIQGSVTEIG
+952 
-963 KDAFFFCSALK
+963 DAFPS
-974 SVTISRNCTVGQG
+974 T
-987 AFDSGVQ
+987 VQ

>member
-229 VMYQLLNN
+229 VMYQLLNA

-306 ILYTEGEAKMIYPEG
+306 IRYTEGEAKMIYPEG

-342 ETERPVWGKAHAD
+342 ETERPVWGSTRAD

-412 AEPAAPAVPQEPAAD
+412 AEPAAPVVPQEPAAD

-459 EDHTERA
+459 EDHTERV

-512 EEKEAELARI
+512 EEKEEELARI

-534 EEAARKAE
+534 EEAVRKAE

-547 AAQAAQQ
+547 AAKAAQQ
-554 QETPAAPA
+554 QAAPAAPA

-617 TAEGCLSDVTM
+617 TAEGCLSDVTV

-655 AEELPGEII
+655 AEELPSEII

-678 LTSDAIKQAAADCIA
+678 LTSDAIKKAAADCIA
-693 QASTGKA
+693 QASGKKA
-700 ASGLSQKAADLI
+700 ASSQAASAAASSTVASSTTASSLSQNAADLI
-712 DSGTCGEQATWELY
+712 DSGSCGKNATWELY
-726 QDGTLYIKG
+726 KDGTLYIKG
-735 SGAMSDYSV
+735 TGAMQDYNWNYNETTKIV
-744 SFDANNT
+744 T
-751 AFCSAPWYASHGS
+751 TGAPWHDSHSAS
-764 DIQTVILE
+764 VKKLVVE
-772 DGITRIG
+772 DGITSIG
-779 EHAFTYC
+779 NDAFSDCESLASAELAEGITSIGDGAFTGCYDLEKIN
-786 SAMHSVSIPDSVT
+786 IPNSVT
-799 EIGAEA
+799 SIGYDAFDSCWTLPSLELPSGLSKLESSAVSFTAFKELTVPHGVKVVDSYLATYNDNLTTVTLEEGVEEIWHRAFWGCEKLNNITIPRSVKKIEGEA
-805 FAGCSS
+805 F
-811 LESVTIPDGVT
+811 LECT
-822 KIGSAAFESCGSL
+822 SL
-835 KSVTIPSSVTTI
+835 KSVTISKNCNV
-847 GEWAFFGCDS
+847 
-857 LESVTIPGS
+857 
-866 VTEIGDWAFSD
+866 
-877 CGSLKSVTI
+877 
-886 PDSVTTIGEQA
+886 
-897 FSGCASLESVTIP
+897 AS
-910 GSVTEIGDWAFS
+910 
-922 DCVFLKSV
+922 
-930 TIPDSVTTIGE
+930 
-941 CAFSG
+941 
-946 CAFLES
+946 
-952 VTIQGSVTEIG
+952 
-963 KDAFFFCSALK
+963 DAFPS
-974 SVTISRNCTVGQG
+974 T
-987 AFDSGVQ
+987 VQ

>member
-126 TPITSYLKQNHTFT
+126 TPITSYLKENHTFT

-342 ETERPVWGKAHAD
+342 ETERPVWGSTRAD

-412 AEPAAPAVPQEPAAD
+412 AEPAAPVVPQEPAAD

-459 EDHTERA
+459 EDRTERVA
-466 AVPVQPVQNVQE
+466 APVQPVQNVQE

-584 AVGGFALAGRGG
+584 AVGGFALAGRGNSQLPV
-596 ASSTAAASTA
+596 AASSVSVSSSSVSSTASSKAASTA
-606 DAIYTAGTYTA
+606 
-617 TAEGCLSDVTM
+617 
-628 TVTVSDKAITDV
+628 
-640 RVDASGETAELGGKA
+640 ASSKT
-655 AEELPGEII
+655 
-664 RSQSTDVDGYTGAT
+664 SSSTT
-678 LTSDAIKQAAADCIA
+678 
-693 QASTGKA
+693 AST
-700 ASGLSQKAADLI
+700 SQNAADLI
-712 DSGTCGEQATWELY
+712 DSGSCGKNATWELY
-726 QDGTLYIKG
+726 KDGTMYIKG
-735 SGAMSDYSV
+735 TGAMTDYD
-744 SFDANNT
+744 FDYNT
-751 AFCSAPWYASHGS
+751 ETKVTITNVPWYATHLSS
-764 DIQTVILE
+764 IKKIVIE
-772 DGITRIG
+772 SGITYVGAYSFMDCDAVTEVELPDTLTTIG
-779 EHAFTYC
+779 ENAFWLCNELKTIK
-786 SAMHSVSIPDSVT
+786 IPSSVT
-799 EIGAEA
+799 EIGKRA
-805 FAGCSS
+805 FGGC
-811 LESVTIPDGVT
+811 LELTEVELPEGLKTIGYAAFDSCGIKTVTIPGSVKEIPSEAFLLAYTQNVVIEEGVEEIGEEAFYYNDQLKSIT
-822 KIGSAAFESCGSL
+822 IPRSVKKIGSNAFAECPSL
-835 KSVTIPSSVTTI
+835 KSVTISKNCNVASNAFPST
-847 GEWAFFGCDS
+847 
-857 LESVTIPGS
+857 
-866 VTEIGDWAFSD
+866 
-877 CGSLKSVTI
+877 
-886 PDSVTTIGEQA
+886 
-897 FSGCASLESVTIP
+897 
-910 GSVTEIGDWAFS
+910 
-922 DCVFLKSV
+922 
-930 TIPDSVTTIGE
+930 
-941 CAFSG
+941 
-946 CAFLES
+946 
-952 VTIQGSVTEIG
+952 
-963 KDAFFFCSALK
+963 
-974 SVTISRNCTVGQG
+974 
-987 AFDSGVQ
+987 VQ

>member
-355 SEKPAKAEKD
+355 SEKPAKAEKT

-459 EDHTERA
+459 EDRTERVA
-466 AVPVQPVQNVQE
+466 APVQPVQNVQE

-512 EEKEAELARI
+512 EEKEEELARI

-547 AAQAAQQ
+547 AAKAAQQ
-554 QETPAAPA
+554 QAAPTAPA

-596 ASSTAAASTA
+596 ASGTAAASTA
-606 DAIYTAGTYTA
+606 EAIYTAGTYTA
-617 TAEGCLSDVTM
+617 TAEGCLSDVTV

-678 LTSDAIKQAAADCIA
+678 LTSDAIKKAAADCIA
-693 QASTGKA
+693 QASGKKA
-700 ASGLSQKAADLI
+700 ASSQAASAAASSTVASSTTASSLSQNAADLI
-712 DSGTCGEQATWELY
+712 DSGSCGKNATWELY
-726 QDGTLYIKG
+726 KDGTLYIKG
-735 SGAMSDYSV
+735 TGAMTDYD
-744 SFDANNT
+744 FDYNT
-751 AFCSAPWYASHGS
+751 ETKVTITNVPWYATHLSS
-764 DIQTVILE
+764 IKKIVIE
-772 DGITRIG
+772 SGITHVGAYSFMDCDAVTEVELPDTLTTIG
-779 EHAFTYC
+779 ENAFWMC
-786 SAMHSVSIPDSVT
+786 DALKAIKIPSGVT
-799 EIGAEA
+799 EIGEWAFSGCLGLTEVELPEGLKTIGHMAFNDCGAETVTIPGSVKKIPSEA
-805 FAGCSS
+805 FWFAYAQNVVIEEGVEEIGEEAFYYNDQ
-811 LESVTIPDGVT
+811 LKSVTIPRSVK
-822 KIGSAAFESCGSL
+822 KIDSNAFAECPSL
-835 KSVTIPSSVTTI
+835 KSVTISKNCNVASNAFPST
-847 GEWAFFGCDS
+847 
-857 LESVTIPGS
+857 
-866 VTEIGDWAFSD
+866 
-877 CGSLKSVTI
+877 
-886 PDSVTTIGEQA
+886 
-897 FSGCASLESVTIP
+897 
-910 GSVTEIGDWAFS
+910 
-922 DCVFLKSV
+922 
-930 TIPDSVTTIGE
+930 
-941 CAFSG
+941 
-946 CAFLES
+946 
-952 VTIQGSVTEIG
+952 
-963 KDAFFFCSALK
+963 
-974 SVTISRNCTVGQG
+974 
-987 AFDSGVQ
+987 VQ

>member
-266 ALPPPANAEGRLAE
+266 ALPPPANAKGRLAE

-412 AEPAAPAVPQEPAAD
+412 AEPAAPVVPQEPAAD

-459 EDHTERA
+459 EDRTERVA
-466 AVPVQPVQNVQE
+466 APVQPVQNVQE

-522 RAEKRAAEQAAA
+522 RAEKRAAQQAEEAA
-534 EEAARKAE
+534 RRAQEEAARKAA
-542 AEQAA
+542 AEQAE
-547 AAQAAQQ
+547 QPK
-554 QETPAAPA
+554 PAAPA
-562 APQKKGSKL
+562 KKNGKL
-571 PLAIGGVAVAAVV
+571 PLVIGGVVVAAVV
-584 AVGGFALAGRGG
+584 AVGGFALAGQGG
-596 ASSTAAASTA
+596 TA
-606 DAIYTAGTYTA
+606 DSAADALYKAGTYTA
-617 TAEGCLSDVTM
+617 TAENDIGSVVVEM
-628 TVTVSDKAITDV
+628 TFSADAITDV
-640 RVDASGETAELGGKA
+640 SIDASSQTKGIGQEAAQPLQEAILKA
-655 AEELPGEII
+655 
-664 RSQSTDVDGYTGAT
+664 QSADVDGYTGAT

-735 SGAMSDYSV
+735 SGAMSDYSI
-744 SFDANNT
+744 SSDANDT
-751 AFCSAPWYASHGS
+751 SFCSAPWYASHRS
-764 DIQTVILE
+764 DIQTVIIE

-886 PDSVTTIGEQA
+886 PV
-897 FSGCASLESVTIP
+897 
-910 GSVTEIGDWAFS
+910 
-922 DCVFLKSV
+922 
-930 TIPDSVTTIGE
+930 SVTTIGE

>member
-45 GALKAVTIPSSQGEL
+45 GALKAVTIPASQGEL

-126 TPITSYLKQNHTFT
+126 TPITSYLKENHTFT

-250 TPSSRER
+250 TLSSRER

-306 ILYTEGEAKMIYPEG
+306 IRYTEGEAKMIYPEG

-342 ETERPVWGKAHAD
+342 ETERPVWGSTPVD

-437 AAPADDST
+437 AAPADDRT
-445 VRLMP
+445 VWLMP
-450 GAVPVQTPA
+450 GAVPVPTPA
-459 EDHTERA
+459 EDHTERV
-466 AVPVQPVQNVQE
+466 AVPTPVQSVQNVQE

-554 QETPAAPA
+554 QAEPAAPK
-562 APQKKGSKL
+562 KKGSKL

-617 TAEGCLSDVTM
+617 TAEGCLSDVTV

-655 AEELPGEII
+655 AEELPSEII

-678 LTSDAIKQAAADCIA
+678 LTSDAIKKAAADCIA
-693 QASTGKA
+693 QASGKKA
-700 ASGLSQKAADLI
+700 ASSQAASAAASSTVASSTTASSLSQNAADLI
-712 DSGTCGEQATWELY
+712 DSGSCGKNATWELY
-726 QDGTLYIKG
+726 KDGTLYIKG
-735 SGAMSDYSV
+735 TGAMQDYNWNYNETTKIV
-744 SFDANNT
+744 T
-751 AFCSAPWYASHGS
+751 TGAPWHDSHSAS
-764 DIQTVILE
+764 VKKLVVE
-772 DGITRIG
+772 DGITSIG
-779 EHAFTYC
+779 NDAFSDCESLVSAELAEGITSIGDGAFTGCYDLEKIN
-786 SAMHSVSIPDSVT
+786 IPNSVT
-799 EIGAEA
+799 SIGYDAFDSCWTLPSLELPSGLSKLESSAVSFTAFKELTVPHGVKVVDSYLAAYNDNLTTVTLEEGVEEIWHRAFWGCEKLNNITIPRSVKKIEEEA
-805 FAGCSS
+805 F
-811 LESVTIPDGVT
+811 LECT
-822 KIGSAAFESCGSL
+822 SL
-835 KSVTIPSSVTTI
+835 KSVTISKNCNVASNAFPST
-847 GEWAFFGCDS
+847 
-857 LESVTIPGS
+857 
-866 VTEIGDWAFSD
+866 
-877 CGSLKSVTI
+877 
-886 PDSVTTIGEQA
+886 
-897 FSGCASLESVTIP
+897 
-910 GSVTEIGDWAFS
+910 
-922 DCVFLKSV
+922 
-930 TIPDSVTTIGE
+930 
-941 CAFSG
+941 
-946 CAFLES
+946 
-952 VTIQGSVTEIG
+952 
-963 KDAFFFCSALK
+963 
-974 SVTISRNCTVGQG
+974 
-987 AFDSGVQ
+987 VQ

>member
-14 GEWRIKRFIGAGS
+14 GEWHIKRFIGAGS

-45 GALKAVTIPSSQGEL
+45 GALKAVTIPASQGEL

-150 LCKALEICQRYNIIH
+150 LCRALEICQRYNIIH

-306 ILYTEGEAKMIYPEG
+306 IRYTEGEAKMIYPEG

-342 ETERPVWGKAHAD
+342 ETERPVWGSTRAD
-355 SEKPAKAEKD
+355 SEKPAKAEKT

-459 EDHTERA
+459 EDHTERV

-547 AAQAAQQ
+547 AVQAAQQ
-554 QETPAAPA
+554 QAEPAAPK
-562 APQKKGSKL
+562 KKGSRL

-617 TAEGCLSDVTM
+617 TAEGCLSDVTV

-655 AEELPGEII
+655 AEELPSEII

-678 LTSDAIKQAAADCIA
+678 LTSDAIKKAAADCIA
-693 QASTGKA
+693 QASGKKA
-700 ASGLSQKAADLI
+700 ASSQAASAAASSTVASSTTASSLSQNAADLI
-712 DSGTCGEQATWELY
+712 DSGSCGKNATWELY
-726 QDGTLYIKG
+726 KDGTLYIKG
-735 SGAMSDYSV
+735 SGAMQDYNWNYNETTKIV
-744 SFDANNT
+744 T
-751 AFCSAPWYASHGS
+751 TGAPWHDSHSAS
-764 DIQTVILE
+764 VKKLVVE
-772 DGITRIG
+772 DGITSIG
-779 EHAFTYC
+779 NDAFSDCESLASAELAEGITSIGDGAFTGCYDLEKIN
-786 SAMHSVSIPDSVT
+786 IPNSVT
-799 EIGAEA
+799 SIGYDAFDSCWTLPSLELPSGLSKLESSAVSFTAFKELTVPHGVKVVDSYLATYNDNLTTVTLEEGVEEIWHRAFWGCEKLNNITIPRSVKKIEEEA
-805 FAGCSS
+805 F
-811 LESVTIPDGVT
+811 LECT
-822 KIGSAAFESCGSL
+822 SL
-835 KSVTIPSSVTTI
+835 KSVTISKNCNVASNAFPST
-847 GEWAFFGCDS
+847 
-857 LESVTIPGS
+857 
-866 VTEIGDWAFSD
+866 
-877 CGSLKSVTI
+877 
-886 PDSVTTIGEQA
+886 
-897 FSGCASLESVTIP
+897 
-910 GSVTEIGDWAFS
+910 
-922 DCVFLKSV
+922 
-930 TIPDSVTTIGE
+930 
-941 CAFSG
+941 
-946 CAFLES
+946 
-952 VTIQGSVTEIG
+952 
-963 KDAFFFCSALK
+963 
-974 SVTISRNCTVGQG
+974 
-987 AFDSGVQ
+987 VQ